1 MVDVG
6 AGTVVVSV
14 VVTSLVGRT
23 GGDAVA
29 VVVVG
34 SGHSASPHSLSVWQH
49 PPPRDAGHVLNAE
62 AQVNVAGGELVTVTV
77 RVTVTITGGRVDVL
91 VETDVWVLEVV
102 LVVEE
107 VEVVERDGV
116 IVV

>member
-1 MVDVG
+1 M
-6 AGTVVVSV
+6 

-29 VVVVG
+29 VVVVD
-34 SGHSASPHSLSVWQH
+34 SGHAALPHSRSVWQH
-49 PPPRDAGHVLNAE
+49 PPPRDAGHVLNPE
-62 AQVNVAGGELVTVTV
+62 AQVKVAGGELVTVTV

-91 VETDVWVLEVV
+91 VVVDVRVVEVV
-102 LVVEE
+102 LVVKE
-107 VEVVERDGV
+107 VEVVEIDGV